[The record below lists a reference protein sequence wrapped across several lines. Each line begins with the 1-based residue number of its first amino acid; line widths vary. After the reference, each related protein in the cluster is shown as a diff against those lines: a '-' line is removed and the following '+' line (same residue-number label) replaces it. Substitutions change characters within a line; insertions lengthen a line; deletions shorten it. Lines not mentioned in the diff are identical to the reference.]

1 MLTRAANLPPSPPRS
16 PRYEKL
22 YERGMNSSPR
32 EATSS
37 MGPGSSSSV
46 PQELPTLSLGPSE
59 REKMEAE
66 AIAQTETLVR
76 GRARPET
83 PGQGEQGDDQ
93 GASWQLLL
101 SAVAVSAAVA
111 YAVVRVRQGKGLV
124 Q

>member
-16 PRYEKL
+16 PRYDKL

-37 MGPGSSSSV
+37 MGPGSS
-46 PQELPTLSLGPSE
+46 QELPTLSLGPSE